1 MSIRE
6 IDLAQFNEFAR
17 QQIEAGRGDVSLST
31 LAEQWER
38 RQQSIQVHEKPE
50 HRNPQVARARAYV
63 EILAQQQGVVPVQSA
78 EDLRFDFLSSSDEL
92 DDFLGAIKAARQQD
106 KVRDPLND

>member
-6 IDLAQFNEFAR
+6 IDLAQFSEFAR
-17 QQIEAGRGDVSLST
+17 QQIEAGRGDVSLSS
-31 LAEQWER
+31 LVEQWER
-38 RQQSIQVHEKPE
+38 RQQSIQVHESPE

-63 EILAQQQGVVPVQSA
+63 EILAQQQGVVPVRSA
-78 EDLRFDFLSSSDEL
+78 DDLRFDFLNSSQEL
-92 DDFLGAIKAARQQD
+92 DEFLSTIRAARQQD

>member
-1 MSIRE
+1 MSIRD

-17 QQIEAGRGDVSLST
+17 QQIEAGRADVSLSS

-38 RQQSIQVHEKPE
+38 RQPSIQVHESAE
-50 HRNPQVARARAYV
+50 HHNPQVARARAYV
-63 EILAQQQGVVPVQSA
+63 EILAQQQGVLPIRSA
-78 EDLRFDFLSSSDEL
+78 EDLRFDFLNSGEEL
-92 DDFLGAIKAARQQD
+92 DDFLSAIKAARQQD

>member
-17 QQIEAGRGDVSLST
+17 QQIESGRGDVSLSS

-38 RQQSIQVHEKPE
+38 RQQSIQVHENAE

-63 EILAQQQGVVPVQSA
+63 EILARQQGVAPVRSA
-78 EDLRFDFLSSSDEL
+78 EDLRFDFLNPRDDL
-92 DDFLGAIKAARQQD
+92 DDFLRAIKAARQQD